1 MKNNRIFK
9 TGMFYL
15 LLIVLSL
22 TVAILANLV
31 MAALPARIT
40 QQNMNE
46 AGILE
51 LSSET
56 NVFLGAMQQDATVYW
71 KYVSFQLS
79 EPVLLCVKR
88 AFSYT
93 D

>member
-51 LSSET
+51 LPSET
-56 NVFLGAMQQDATVYW
+56 NVFLGAMQQDATVY
-71 KYVSFQLS
+71 
-79 EPVLLCVKR
+79 
-88 AFSYT
+88 
-93 D
+93 